1 MDKIVYAEPT
11 NARNAP
17 LIQLELAVGNLAA
30 VKCQLHLV
38 PHHQARV
45 QVQQDLLGIPLDL
58 VVRVQQGLTDIL
70 LGLVVKV
77 TLSLLGILLGL
88 AVKAL
93 GGWKVPLVELYLQA
107 LHHHLHLFGTL
118 LRLLCIVNL
127 VMGVRKTVTKILGPP
142 GKRYIHLPANL
153 VHLDIL
159 AKAG

>member
-1 MDKIVYAEPT
+1 MDKIVYAEPM

-58 VVRVQQGLTDIL
+58 AVRVQQGLTDIL
-70 LGLVVKV
+70 LGLAVKV
-77 TLSLLGILLGL
+77 LLCTGLVGL
-88 AVKAL
+88 AAKAL
-93 GGWKVPLVELYLQA
+93 GLWKVPLVELYLQA

-127 VMGVRKTVTKILGPP
+127 VMGVRKTVTKILGP

-153 VHLDIL
+153 VYLDIL
-159 AKAG
+159 AKVG